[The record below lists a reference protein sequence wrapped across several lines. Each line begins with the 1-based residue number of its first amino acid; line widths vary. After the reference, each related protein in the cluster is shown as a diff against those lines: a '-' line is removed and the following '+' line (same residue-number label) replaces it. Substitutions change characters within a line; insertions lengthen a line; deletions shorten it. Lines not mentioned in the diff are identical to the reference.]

1 MQRNT
6 LTKCVGS
13 FTVYIFWQV
22 LSLPVSGRVQWAAC
36 GQRLGH
42 RQLEIVHGVITWM
55 AGRDEAIVPY

>member
-22 LSLPVSGRVQWAAC
+22 LSLPVCTSRVGC
-36 GQRLGH
+36 NGQHVGSAWGIGSLKLFTG
-42 RQLEIVHGVITWM
+42 
-55 AGRDEAIVPY
+55 